1 MFSAKSRENFIK
13 SNAKEMAMCGTT
25 SGQLLEKM
33 AAKLMNGT
41 WIPGNLPFDYI
52 LPNGKKVEVKSTI
65 SPQGKG
71 IGTRLR
77 IQSYL
82 HKKDKFD
89 YIHII
94 DGFNDKHFFI
104 PHDDWFDFIGT
115 TDMFYWDVDYGT
127 RQKANTE
134 FLLQEK
140 YAIR

>member
-1 MFSAKSRENFIK
+1 MKPTKKDRKKFDIDLEYGIIRE
-13 SNAKEMAMCGTT
+13 
-25 SGQLLEKM
+25 EKVADM
-33 AAKLMNGT
+33 LTN
-41 WIPGNLPFDYI
+41 
-52 LPNGKKVEVKSTI
+52 KKVEVKSTI
-65 SPQGKG
+65 SPQGR
-71 IGTRLR
+71 GTTLR
-77 IQSYL
+77 IQSYV
-82 HKKDKFD
+82 HKKGEFD